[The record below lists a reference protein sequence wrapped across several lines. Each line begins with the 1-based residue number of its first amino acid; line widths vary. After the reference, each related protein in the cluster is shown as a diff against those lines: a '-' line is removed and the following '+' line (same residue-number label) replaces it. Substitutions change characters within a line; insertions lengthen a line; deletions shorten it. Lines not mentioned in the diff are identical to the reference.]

1 MSTDAPQSILA
12 HLDELRWRLVKIA
25 IGVVIGSV
33 IALIFADQIRS
44 LIDAPFNKAVPDS
57 AFQTLAA
64 GEQWGVLMRI
74 ALFGGLMLASPI
86 VLYQIWAFINPALTS
101 TERKWAIPLVASLVV
116 LFVGGVVFG
125 YWALPRGLE
134 FLLGIFPDVETNLQL
149 GQYYSFALRFLL
161 AFGLAF
167 LYPVF
172 LYAAAAARLITAKQL
187 ASGRRWAVLLI
198 VIGAAAITPT
208 GDALTLFVLSI
219 PLYVMY
225 EATYWLVRLTIK
237 P

>member
-1 MSTDAPQSILA
+1 MSADSPQSILA
-12 HLDELRWRLVKIA
+12 HLNELRWRVVRMAIA
-25 IGVVIGSV
+25 VALGST
-33 IALIFADQIRS
+33 IALVFADQIRS
-44 LIDAPFNKAVPDS
+44 LIDAPFNEAVPDS

-86 VLYQIWAFINPALTS
+86 VLYQVWAFINPALTPR
-101 TERKWAIPLVASLVV
+101 ERKWAVPIVAALVV
-116 LFVGGVVFG
+116 LFVSGVVFG

-172 LYAAAAARLITAKQL
+172 LYAAAAARLISARQL
-187 ASGRRWAVLLI
+187 AGGRRWAILLI

-208 GDALTLFVLSI
+208 GDALTLFVLAV

-225 EATYWLVRLTIK
+225 EATYWLVRLTLK
-237 P
+237 S

>member
-1 MSTDAPQSILA
+1 MSTDTPQSILA
-12 HLDELRWRLVKIA
+12 HLDELRWRIVRVGTAVL
-25 IGVVIGSV
+25 IGSIV
-33 IALIFADQIRS
+33 AFVFADRIREI
-44 LIDAPFNKAVPDS
+44 IDTPFNQAAPGSD
-57 AFQTLAA
+57 FQTLAA

-74 ALFGGLMLASPI
+74 ALFGGVLLASPVI
-86 VLYQIWAFINPALTS
+86 LYQVWAFISPALTAV
-101 TERKWAIPLVASLVV
+101 ERKWVIPIVSSLVV
-116 LFVGGVVFG
+116 LFVGGIVFG
-125 YWALPRGLE
+125 YWALPRGLQ

-172 LYAAAAARLITAKQL
+172 LYAAAAARILSAQKL
-187 ASGRRWAVLLI
+187 SSGRRWAIVLI

-208 GDALTLFVLSI
+208 GDALTLFVLSV
-219 PLYVMY
+219 PLYLMY

>member
-1 MSTDAPQSILA
+1 MSADAPQSILA
-12 HLDELRWRLVKIA
+12 HLDELRWRIVRIGIA
-25 IGVVIGSV
+25 ILIGSIV
-33 IALIFADQIRS
+33 AFLLADQIRN
-44 LIDAPFNKAVPDS
+44 LIDQPFNRAVPDS
-57 AFQTLAA
+57 NFQTLAP

-74 ALFGGLMLASPI
+74 ALFGGVFLASPV

-101 TERKWAIPLVASLVV
+101 VERRWAIPIVAALVV
-116 LFVGGVVFG
+116 LFTGGVVFG
-125 YWALPRGLE
+125 YWALPRGLQ
-134 FLLGIFPDVETNLQL
+134 FLLGIFSDVETNLQL

-172 LYAAAAARLITAKQL
+172 LYAAAAAKLISAEKL
-187 ASGRRWAVLLI
+187 AAGRRWAIVL
-198 VIGAAAITPT
+198 VVVGAAAITPT
-208 GDALTLFVLSI
+208 GDLLTLFVLSV
-219 PLYVMY
+219 PLYLMY